1 VRERREEANKNPQ
14 GRLVRSMLNFMRG
27 KRAQEKK
34 TDFEIDEDEE
44 GSSVPFIILV
54 L

>member
-1 VRERREEANKNPQ
+1 MRERREEANKNPQ

-34 TDFEIDEDEE
+34 SDFEIDEDEE